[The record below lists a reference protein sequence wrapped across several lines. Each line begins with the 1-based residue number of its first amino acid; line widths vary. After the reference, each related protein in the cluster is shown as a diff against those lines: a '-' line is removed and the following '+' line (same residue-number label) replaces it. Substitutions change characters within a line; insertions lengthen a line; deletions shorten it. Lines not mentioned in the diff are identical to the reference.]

1 MPRLTYLRALKNRLA
16 TKVLRRLTWESDR
29 LQQRVAGSKC
39 TVGARTV
46 LYPSC
51 KIDNEMLDRSLIRI
65 GHDTQVLSNL
75 QVFPHG
81 GRIVVGN
88 DCYLGEQTRI
98 WSMNSITIG
107 DRVLISHATNIHDH
121 NAHSLSANDRHEHLK
136 TIIASGHP
144 NDLRHVDSAPVFI
157 EDDAWIGFSATI
169 LKGVRIGK
177 GAVVGACSVVTKDV
191 APYSIV
197 VGNPARVVGTSSA

>member
-1 MPRLTYLRALKNRLA
+1 MPRLNDLRVLKNRLA
-16 TKVLRRLTWESDR
+16 TKVIRRLKWESDR
-29 LQQRVAGSKC
+29 LQQRVAASKC
-39 TVGARTV
+39 TVGERTV

-51 KIDNEMLDRSLIRI
+51 KIDNDLCDRSLIQI
-65 GHDTQVLSNL
+65 GDDTQVLSNL

-81 GRIVVGN
+81 GRIVVGK

-107 DRVLISHATNIHDH
+107 DRVLISHSINIHDH
-121 NAHSLSANDRHEHLK
+121 NAHSLSARDRHAHLK
-136 TIIASGHP
+136 AIIAKGHP
-144 NDLRHVDSAPVFI
+144 KDLENVASEPVVI
-157 EDDAWIGFSATI
+157 EDDAWIGFNATI

-191 APYSIV
+191 PPYSVV
-197 VGNPARVVGTSSA
+197 VGNPSRVVGSSRA